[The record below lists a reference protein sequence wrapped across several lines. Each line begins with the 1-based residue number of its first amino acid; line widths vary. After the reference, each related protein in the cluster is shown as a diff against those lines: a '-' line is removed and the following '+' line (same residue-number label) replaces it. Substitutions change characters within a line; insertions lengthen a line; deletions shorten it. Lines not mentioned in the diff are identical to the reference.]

1 MWYQN
6 HINTKDFNWRSA
18 LSRLCKKFKKQNALH
33 VALHLYLKTQV
44 RSAHHAPKIKVTLT
58 EIADAAADTSIP
70 FLVAV
75 PIEMRTI
82 LFYFILFYNQKF
94 YPNKMLITPS

>member
-44 RSAHHAPKIKVTLT
+44 RSAHRALRIKITLMDT
-58 EIADAAADTSIP
+58 VDAAADTSIP

-82 LFYFILFYNQKF
+82 LFYF
-94 YPNKMLITPS
+94 

>member
-1 MWYQN
+1 
-6 HINTKDFNWRSA
+6 
-18 LSRLCKKFKKQNALH
+18 